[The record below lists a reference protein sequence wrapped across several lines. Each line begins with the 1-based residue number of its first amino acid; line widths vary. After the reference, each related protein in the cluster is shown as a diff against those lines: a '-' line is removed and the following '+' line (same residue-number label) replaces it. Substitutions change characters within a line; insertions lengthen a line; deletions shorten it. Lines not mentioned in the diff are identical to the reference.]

1 MCKINGKKLEEI
13 RVNAGLSQR
22 QLAKEIGISQYTI
35 SSYERGK
42 TNPSDENVE
51 RICAILKINKE
62 DIEIQ
67 KVNYRFLDGEGEI
80 TKKMRQSRGFK
91 RMYLPVETEA
101 WIAKQRTKTEEEE
114 KEELETAMKFKMPF
128 GGKVYIVIDPTIIHI
143 PKWQRDTDM
152 AKANDIAE
160 NFQDEK
166 FDPIKV
172 YIYNGKVYAADG
184 GHRTVA
190 TIINK
195 QKKVLVEVLACDEY
209 NAVLIFLDQQTGRK
223 AMSVCDMYRAG
234 IKANIKEY
242 IAFKEVFDKYNIQIT
257 ADPVEIDNPL
267 GKVTPSRTVLRL
279 ANRRQKELEKALS
292 LILKLHWH
300 GSTEK
305 NAFTLRII
313 NTLIKLYATCGNEV
327 EGALLKNCKGATYF
341 ESKVAPIKSNA
352 ELYDFLVSEIS
363 K

>member
-22 QLAKEIGISQYTI
+22 QLAKEVGISQYTI

-42 TNPSDENVE
+42 TSPSDENVE
-51 RICAILKINKE
+51 RICAILKVNKE

-80 TKKMRQSRGFK
+80 TKKMRQSKGFK
-91 RMYLPVETEA
+91 RMYLPEETEA
-101 WIAKQRTKTEEEE
+101 WITERRTKTEEEE
-114 KEELETAMKFKMPF
+114 KKELESAMKYKMLLA
-128 GGKVYIVIDPTIIHI
+128 GKTYIVIDPTLIHI

-172 YIYNGKVYAADG
+172 YIYKGKAYAADG
-184 GHRTVA
+184 GHRTIA
-190 TIINK
+190 TIING
-195 QKKVLVEVLACDEY
+195 QAKVLVEVLMCDEY
-209 NAVLIFLDQQTGRK
+209 NAVLIFLDQQSGRK

-234 IKANIKEY
+234 VKANIKEY
-242 IAFKEVFDKYNIQIT
+242 ITFKKIFEKYNVQIT
-257 ADPVEIDNPL
+257 AEPVELENSL
-267 GKVTPSRTVLRL
+267 GKIVPSRTVLRL
-279 ANRRQKELEKALS
+279 ANRRQKELEKALT

-313 NTLIKLYATCGNEV
+313 NTLIKLYATYGSEV
-327 EGALLKNCKGATYF
+327 EKTLLKNCKGAAYF

-352 ELYDFLVSEIS
+352 ALYDFLVSEIS

>member
-42 TNPSDENVE
+42 TSPSDENVE

-67 KVNYRFLDGEGEI
+67 KVNYRFLDGEGEV

-91 RMYLPVETEA
+91 RMYLPEETEA
-101 WIAKQRTKTEEEE
+101 WIAERRTKTEEEE
-114 KEELETAMKFKMPF
+114 KKELESAMKYKMPF
-128 GGKVYIVIDPTIIHI
+128 GGKIYIVIDPTIIHI
-143 PKWQRDTDM
+143 PAWQRDTDM

-172 YIYNGKVYAADG
+172 YIYKGKAYAADG
-184 GHRTVA
+184 GHRTIA
-190 TIINK
+190 TIING
-195 QKKVLVEVLACDEY
+195 QEKVLVEVLACDEY
-209 NAVLIFLDQQTGRK
+209 NAVLIFLDQQSGRK
-223 AMSVCDMYRAG
+223 TMSVCDTYRAG

-242 IAFKEVFDKYNIQIT
+242 ITFKKIFDKYNIQIT
-257 ADPVEIDNPL
+257 ADPIEIDNPL
-267 GKVTPSRTVLRL
+267 GKITPSRTVLRL
-279 ANRRQKELEKALS
+279 ANRRQKELENALT

-305 NAFTLRII
+305 NAFTLRTI
-313 NTLIKLYATCGNEV
+313 NTLIKFHATCGT
-327 EGALLKNCKGATYF
+327 EGEKTLLKNCKGATYF

-352 ELYDFLVSEIS
+352 ELYDFLVSEIN